1 MYLNQNKLYEFKKKV
16 SKKNTKYQIIILTI
30 SVIFWIYLLG
40 INYISPLNIEWLNS
54 GDLSTYQ
61 LGWQYFREDI
71 WRFPLGIN
79 PNYGIYSDSNII
91 YSDSV
96 PLFAIIFKIFDLFL
110 PSKFQYFSFWVLTC
124 IYLQLLLSYK
134 ILYLS

>member
-1 MYLNQNKLYEFKKKV
+1 M
-16 SKKNTKYQIIILTI
+16 SKKNTKYQITILTI
-30 SVIFWIYLLG
+30 SIIFWIYLLG
-40 INYISPLNIEWLNS
+40 INYISPLNIEWLSS

-96 PLFAIIFKIFDLFL
+96 PLFAITFK
-110 PSKFQYFSFWVLTC
+110 PVANV
-124 IYLQLLLSYK
+124 LLLSINIPPFLLIFVC
-134 ILYLS
+134 IL